1 MVERSNLIRSQR
13 DAKLQAQRLLRR
25 RGVIHQIAHPIQI
38 GADTVQV
45 AVIGLVEHYV
55 GNIAGIERRIAEEAV
70 IN

>member
-25 RGVIHQIAHPIQI
+25 RGVIHQLQI

>member
-1 MVERSNLIRSQR
+1 VVERSNLIRSQR
-13 DAKLQAQRLLRR
+13 DAKLQAQRLLHR
-25 RGVIHQIAHPIQI
+25 RGVIHQIQI

-45 AVIGLVEHYV
+45 AVIGLVEYYV